1 MNGGTRLAGSL
12 GLALLLSL
20 AWSRAPVS
28 SAVQAAHGQIDHLIT
43 ASGAEVAVAWR
54 PLAPKRGESILIN
67 STTRYHAASTMKL
80 PVMIEL
86 FRLVSK
92 KKLRLDDTLV
102 VSNHFTSMVDG
113 SPYEVSADGDLDSD
127 VYGAIGQPM
136 TLRLLCEHMIT
147 RSSNLAANIL
157 VSKLG
162 PKNIQATINRL
173 GASGMQVV
181 RGVGDQKA
189 FDHGLNNTTDAM
201 GLFTL
206 LVEIGRG
213 EVVSR
218 AASAAMVE
226 ILKRQTSNDG
236 IPTGLP
242 AGTLVAHKTGTIT
255 GIHHDAAIVYAPRP
269 YVLVV
274 LVRGITDQ
282 KVSAKLMADITRVVD
297 PLARLTPAVR

>member
-1 MNGGTRLAGSL
+1 MNGGARLAGGL
-12 GLALLLSL
+12 GLALLVSL
-20 AWSRAPVS
+20 ALARAQASP
-28 SAVQAAHGQIDHLIT
+28 AVQAARDQIERVIT

-54 PLAPKRGESILIN
+54 PLDAKPREEILIN
-67 STTRYHAASTMKL
+67 TATRFHAASTMKL

-86 FRLVSK
+86 FKQVANMRLS
-92 KKLRLDDTLV
+92 LDDTLV
-102 VSNHFTSMVDG
+102 VSNHFLSIVDG
-113 SPYEVSADGDLDSD
+113 SPYEVSAASDSDSD
-127 VYGAIGQPM
+127 VHRAIGQPM
-136 TLRLLCEHMIT
+136 TLGLLCEHMIT
-147 RSSNLAANIL
+147 RSSNLAANL
-157 VSKLG
+157 LLDKLG
-162 PKNIQATINRL
+162 PKNIQATIDSL

-181 RGVGDQKA
+181 RGVEDQKA
-189 FDHGLNNTTDAM
+189 FDQGLNNTTDAM

-206 LVEIGRG
+206 LQQIGRG

-218 AASAAMVE
+218 SASADMVE

-242 AGTLVAHKTGTIT
+242 PGTAVAHKTGTIT

-282 KVSAKLMADITRVVD
+282 RVSAKLMADITRAVD
-297 PLARLTPAVR
+297 PLGR

>member
-1 MNGGTRLAGSL
+1 
-12 GLALLLSL
+12 
-20 AWSRAPVS
+20 
-28 SAVQAAHGQIDHLIT
+28 
-43 ASGAEVAVAWR
+43 
-54 PLAPKRGESILIN
+54 
-67 STTRYHAASTMKL
+67 
-80 PVMIEL
+80 
-86 FRLVSK
+86 
-92 KKLRLDDTLV
+92 
-102 VSNHFTSMVDG
+102 SNHFTSMVDG

-127 VYGAIGQPM
+127 VYAAIGQPM

-147 RSSNLAANIL
+147 RSSNLAANLL
-157 VSKLG
+157 VNKLG

-213 EVVSR
+213 DAISR
-218 AASAAMVE
+218 AASAEMVE
-226 ILKRQTSNDG
+226 ILKRQTANDG

-242 AGTLVAHKTGTIT
+242 PGTPVAHKTGTIT

-274 LVRGITDQ
+274 LVRGINDQ
-282 KVSAKLMADITRVVD
+282 RVSAKLMADITRVVD
-297 PLARLTPAVR
+297 PLAR

>member
-1 MNGGTRLAGSL
+1 MTNGNRLAGGL

-20 AWSRAPVS
+20 AWSRAPASPVR
-28 SAVQAAHGQIDHLIT
+28 VAHDHIEHLIT
-43 ASGAEVAVAWR
+43 ASGAEVAVAWQ
-54 PLAPKRGESILIN
+54 PLNSKRGEQILIN
-67 STTRYHAASTMKL
+67 TATRFHAASMMKL

-86 FRLVSK
+86 FKQVAN
-92 KKLRLDDTLV
+92 KKLRLDDTLI
-102 VSNHFTSMVDG
+102 VSNHFVSMVDG
-113 SPYEVSADGDLDSD
+113 SPYEVAADGDSDSD
-127 VYGAIGQPM
+127 VQAAIGQRM
-136 TLRLLCEHMIT
+136 TLSLLCEHMIT
-147 RSSNLAANIL
+147 RSSNLAANLLIIT
-157 VSKLG
+157 LG
-162 PKNIQATINRL
+162 PKNVQATMNRL

-189 FDHGLNNTTDAM
+189 FDKGLNNTTDAM

-206 LVEIGRG
+206 LRKIGRG
-213 EVVSR
+213 EVISR
-218 AASAAMVE
+218 AASADMVE
-226 ILKRQTSNDG
+226 ILKRQTDNDG

-282 KVSAKLMADITRVVD
+282 RVSAKLMADITRVVD
-297 PLARLTPAVR
+297 PMAR

>member
-1 MNGGTRLAGSL
+1 MNGGARLGGGL

-20 AWSRAPVS
+20 AWSRAPAS
-28 SAVQAAHGQIDHLIT
+28 STVRTAHDHIERLIA
-43 ASGAEVAVAWR
+43 ASGAEVAVAWQ
-54 PLAPKRGESILIN
+54 PLNAKRGEQILI
-67 STTRYHAASTMKL
+67 STATRFHAASTMKL

-86 FRLVSK
+86 FKQVARK
-92 KKLRLDDTLV
+92 TLRLDDTLI
-102 VSNHFTSMVDG
+102 VSNRFTSMVDG
-113 SPYEVSADGDLDSD
+113 SPYEISADGDLDGD
-127 VYGAIGQPM
+127 VYHALGQPM
-136 TLRLLCEHMIT
+136 TLGLLCEHMIT
-147 RSSNLAANIL
+147 RSSNLAANL
-157 VSKLG
+157 LMVKLG
-162 PKNIQATINRL
+162 PKNVQATINRL

-206 LVEIGRG
+206 LRKIGRG

-218 AASAAMVE
+218 AASADMVE
-226 ILKRQTSNDG
+226 ILKRQTANDG
-236 IPTGLP
+236 IPSGLP
-242 AGTLVAHKTGTIT
+242 AGTPIAHKTGTIT

-282 KVSAKLMADITRVVD
+282 RVSAKLMGDIARVVD
-297 PLARLTPAVR
+297 PLAR